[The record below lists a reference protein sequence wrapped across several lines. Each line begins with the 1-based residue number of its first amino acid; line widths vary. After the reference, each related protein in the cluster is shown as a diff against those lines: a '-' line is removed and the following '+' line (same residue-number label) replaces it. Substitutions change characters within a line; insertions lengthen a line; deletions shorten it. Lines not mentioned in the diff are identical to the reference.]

1 MLILTARCADY
12 RQVFVGGDIYFTDAD
27 CYSRMTRARICVEQ
41 PGTILRHHDFEN
53 YPVGTTPHTTAP
65 FDYLIATLALGF
77 RAFTRQPLDLAGA
90 WVSPA
95 LAIATG
101 GLLWWW
107 LRRMQFRYR
116 WPSLLLFALSP
127 ILVHGTE
134 LGRPDHQSLLLLLVA
149 TGICLQSI
157 SLRQSDRFLQVAT
170 GLVWGLAAWVSLYE
184 PLILLLLI
192 IIVLLSLGRGGQ
204 LVALSPGRAGVM
216 AFAGMVLVALAVE
229 QCLPSWRGLTDDQFV
244 KNWMS
249 TIGELQPISLTN
261 GVWYH
266 WVGWLLV
273 VVPLLVWWRCRH
285 WLGQQEQDPGEK
297 MILIL
302 LGAGIGLTMW
312 QARWSYF
319 FALFFVMALPFLLQ
333 HLKSRS
339 LVWLAFILAAVP
351 LAKDWDERLWPN
363 EALQAA
369 RAERTAEMI
378 GLRQLAL
385 AMRSDQIRPFLAP
398 WWLSPA
404 LAYWSG
410 QPGVAG
416 SSHEAIAGTLDSAR
430 FYVTTE
436 PAEALRILESRQ
448 VSLVV
453 AYDADRVA
461 GNSGQLLGHQVAE
474 HALCYVLDRAPAL
487 SPRFLV
493 LEVQSPAGKLF
504 QVANYR

>member
-170 GLVWGLAAWVSLYE
+170 GLAWGLAAWVSLYE

-216 AFAGMVLVALAVE
+216 AFAGMVLV
-229 QCLPSWRGLTDDQFV
+229 G
-244 KNWMS
+244 
-249 TIGELQPISLTN
+249 
-261 GVWYH
+261 
-266 WVGWLLV
+266 
-273 VVPLLVWWRCRH
+273 
-285 WLGQQEQDPGEK
+285 
-297 MILIL
+297 
-302 LGAGIGLTMW
+302 
-312 QARWSYF
+312 
-319 FALFFVMALPFLLQ
+319 
-333 HLKSRS
+333 
-339 LVWLAFILAAVP
+339 
-351 LAKDWDERLWPN
+351 
-363 EALQAA
+363 
-369 RAERTAEMI
+369 
-378 GLRQLAL
+378 
-385 AMRSDQIRPFLAP
+385 
-398 WWLSPA
+398 
-404 LAYWSG
+404 
-410 QPGVAG
+410 
-416 SSHEAIAGTLDSAR
+416 
-430 FYVTTE
+430 
-436 PAEALRILESRQ
+436 
-448 VSLVV
+448 
-453 AYDADRVA
+453 
-461 GNSGQLLGHQVAE
+461 
-474 HALCYVLDRAPAL
+474 
-487 SPRFLV
+487 
-493 LEVQSPAGKLF
+493 
-504 QVANYR
+504 